1 MTSVGVLGPLEVY
14 GPDGPV
20 TVGSGR
26 QRRLLTALAAHP
38 GEPLTVDR
46 IADLVWSGTPPVDP
60 VGAVQTLVARVRR
73 LLPAGVAVET
83 VPGGYALR
91 AARDAVDATAFTDG
105 VAAASAQPSARD
117 RAAGLVAALA
127 LWRGRP
133 FADLDHPDAPA
144 LAARLAAVHADARE
158 RLAAALL
165 DAGRAAD
172 AVVVAEGLC
181 VDEPWREGAVAVL
194 MRALAAA
201 GRRRDALAA
210 FAGLRRRMAAELG
223 VDPGP
228 QLRELEARLLRDE
241 EPGPVAGG
249 APRPPVSSF
258 VGRTAD
264 LARVRELLAGNRVLT
279 LVGPGGVG
287 KTRLA
292 RHVVAVVAAGYDDGV
307 ALVEFGEGGRADV
320 EPAVAAALSL
330 ADGGRSGEGLT
341 RRIVEVLAVRRM
353 LLVLDNCE
361 HVADEVARL
370 VEAVCAGGAGTDL
383 LLTSREAVRVDG
395 EQVVPVGP
403 LAPADAATLL
413 TDRIRAAGPDAVPG
427 PADAALVEVVCA
439 RLDGLPLALELAA
452 ARVAA
457 LGLPAIAE
465 ALEDPT
471 APASTA
477 CDGTARD
484 GTARDGTAPD
494 SAALDLLRGGRRT
507 AARRHRSL
515 RDVVAWSFGLLDDA
529 QQALFVR
536 MSVFAGPVEAA
547 AVAVVCGDAG
557 ALPDLVDRSLVVRHP
572 GEPARFGQLET
583 LRAFG
588 RERLA
593 TDRSAE
599 ALRTAHA
606 TWAAGLA
613 EEIREA
619 RRGPGEQAAVARF
632 DAHLPDLRRA
642 HARLCDVGPVPEVV
656 RLGLLFAELGYVR
669 GRVDL
674 VRPALR
680 SLRVVGVLDDAD
692 LPAEVAVPVRP
703 EAARLLGLVAAS
715 CWQRGDLD
723 LCEAYAR
730 RSIALAEAGPDRGA
744 ARDGHEALANVH
756 LFRGDLA
763 AARREGRRSV
773 ELADAVGDVDTALLG
788 RMDLTVAAA
797 YAGDDVAA
805 AREEEAMAGLVA
817 RIGSAT
823 ARATLAYVRGERRAE
838 RDPAAAAGHLRDA
851 VALAESVDSRFVA
864 GIARHTLVTSAVRGG
879 DDVAA
884 LLPLLDHWLAAGA
897 WTHLWVAV
905 RSLVV
910 ARSRAGDHRTAGLL
924 LGALAASPRATRA
937 FGPDARREAE
947 AEAAGRAALGD
958 GFDLALAEG
967 AALGDGPAIALA
979 RAVAR
984 H

>member
-1 MTSVGVLGPLEVY
+1 MTSVGVLGPLEVH

-20 TVGSGR
+20 PVGSGR
-26 QRRLLTALAAHP
+26 QRRLLTALAAHA

-46 IADLVWSGTPPVDP
+46 IADLVWWRSPPVDP

-91 AARDAVDATAFTDG
+91 APRDAVDATAFTDG
-105 VAAASAQPSARD
+105 IAEASAQPSAQD

-133 FADLDHPDAPA
+133 FTDLDHPDAPA
-144 LAARLAAVHADARE
+144 LAARLAGLHADARE
-158 RLAAALL
+158 RLADALL
-165 DAGRAAD
+165 DAGRAAE
-172 AVVVAEGLC
+172 AVAVAEGLC
-181 VDEPWREGAVAVL
+181 ADDPWREGAVAVL

-201 GRRRDALAA
+201 GRRRDALAV
-210 FAGLRRRMAAELG
+210 FADLRRRTTVELG

-228 QLRELEARLLRDE
+228 RLRDLQEQLLRDE
-241 EPGPVAGG
+241 RPAPAGT
-249 APRPPVSSF
+249 PRVPVSSF
-258 VGRTAD
+258 VGRDAD
-264 LARVRELLAGNRVLT
+264 VTRARELLARNRILS

-292 RHVVAVVAAGYDDGV
+292 RHVLAAVAPAYDDGV
-307 ALVEFGEGGRADV
+307 ALVEFGEGGPADV

-330 ADGGRSGEGLT
+330 ADGGRAGEGLT
-341 RRIVEVLAVRRM
+341 RRIVEVLAVRRT

-370 VEAVCAGGAGTDL
+370 VEAVCAGSAGTDL
-383 LLTSREAVRVDG
+383 LLTSREALRVDG
-395 EQVVPVGP
+395 EQVLPVGP
-403 LAPADAATLL
+403 LAPADAAALL
-413 TDRIRAAGPDAVPG
+413 GDRIRAVVPDAAPG
-427 PADAALVEVVCA
+427 PADAALVDAVCA

-452 ARVAA
+452 ARVPA
-457 LGLPAIAE
+457 LGLPAMAA
-465 ALEDPT
+465 ALEAT
-471 APASTA
+471 APESAASESA
-477 CDGTARD
+477 ASES
-484 GTARDGTAPD
+484 AAPE
-494 SAALDLLRGGRRT
+494 SAALDVLTGGRRT
-507 AARRHRSL
+507 AAPRHRSL

-529 QQALFVR
+529 QRALFVR

-547 AVAVVCGDAG
+547 AVAAVCGDAQ

-572 GEPARFGQLET
+572 GEPARFGLLET

-593 TDRSAE
+593 TDRSAD
-599 ALRTAHA
+599 ALRAAH
-606 TWAAGLA
+606 TRWAAALA
-613 EEIREA
+613 EEIRVA
-619 RRGPGEQAAVARF
+619 RRGPGERAAVGRF

-642 HARLCDVGPVPEVV
+642 HARSCEVGPVPETV
-656 RLGLLFAELGYVR
+656 RLGLLFAELGFVR
-669 GRVDL
+669 ARVDL
-674 VRPALR
+674 VQPALR
-680 SLRVVGVLDDAD
+680 SLRVAGVLDDTDTPTAD
-692 LPAEVAVPVRP
+692 ALPAVPD
-703 EAARLLGLVAAS
+703 AARLLGLVAAS

-730 RSIALAEAGPDRGA
+730 RSISLASEGPDPAA
-744 ARDGHEALANVH
+744 ARDGHDALANVH
-756 LFRGDLA
+756 MFRGDLA
-763 AARREGRRSV
+763 ASRREARRSA
-773 ELADAVGDVDTALLG
+773 ELADAAGDVEAALFA
-788 RMDLTVAAA
+788 RMDLAVAAA
-797 YAGDDVAA
+797 YAGDDDAA
-805 AREEEAMAGLVA
+805 VREESAMAELVA
-817 RIGSAT
+817 RAGSAT
-823 ARATLAYVRGERRAE
+823 ARASLAYVRGERRAE

-864 GIARHTLVTSAVRGG
+864 GIARHTLVTSAVRDGG
-879 DDVAA
+879 DVGA

-910 ARSRAGDHRTAGLL
+910 ARSRAGDHRTAGVL
-924 LGALAASPRATRA
+924 LGALRASPRATRA

-947 AEAAGRAALGD
+947 AEDAGRAVLGD
-958 GFDLALAEG
+958 GFDAVLDEG

-984 H
+984 G

>member
-1 MTSVGVLGPLEVY
+1 MSGGRRCDDDGVTSVGVLGPLQVH

-20 TVGSGR
+20 AVGSGR
-26 QRRLLTALAAHP
+26 QRRLLTALAAHA

-46 IADLVWSGTPPVDP
+46 IADLVWAGSPPVDP

-91 AARDAVDATAFTDG
+91 APRDAVDATAFTDG
-105 VAAASAQPSARD
+105 VAEASAQPSAHD

-133 FADLDHPDAPA
+133 FTELDHPDAPA
-144 LAARLAAVHADARE
+144 LAARLAGVHADARE
-158 RLAAALL
+158 RLADALL
-165 DAGRAAD
+165 DAGRAAE
-172 AVVVAEGLC
+172 AVAVAEGLC
-181 VDEPWREGAVAVL
+181 ADEPWREGAAAVL
-194 MRALAAA
+194 MRALASA
-201 GRRRDALAA
+201 GRRRDALAVVA
-210 FAGLRRRMAAELG
+210 DLRLRMTAELG

-228 QLRELEARLLRDE
+228 RLRELEERLLRDE
-241 EPGPVAGG
+241 QP
-249 APRPPVSSF
+249 APSTTPRVPVSSF
-258 VGRTAD
+258 VGRDAD
-264 LARVRELLAGNRVLT
+264 VTRARELLARNRILT

-292 RHVVAVVAAGYDDGV
+292 RHVLAAVAPDYDDGV
-307 ALVEFGEGGRADV
+307 ALVEFGEGGPADV

-330 ADGGRSGEGLT
+330 ADGGRAGEGLT
-341 RRIVEVLAVRRM
+341 RRIVEVLAVRRT

-370 VEAVCAGGAGTDL
+370 VEAVCAGSAGTDL
-383 LLTSREAVRVDG
+383 LLTSREALRVDG
-395 EQVVPVGP
+395 EQVLPVGP
-403 LAPADAATLL
+403 LAPVDAAALL
-413 TDRIRAAGPDAVPG
+413 TDRIRAAVPDAVPG
-427 PADAALVEVVCA
+427 PADAALVDTVCA

-452 ARVAA
+452 ARVPA
-457 LGLPAIAE
+457 LGLPAMAA
-465 ALEDPT
+465 ALEDT
-471 APASTA
+471 
-477 CDGTARD
+477 
-484 GTARDGTAPD
+484 
-494 SAALDLLRGGRRT
+494 ALDLLTGGRRT
-507 AARRHRSL
+507 AGPRHRSL

-529 QQALFVR
+529 QQELFVR

-547 AVAVVCGDAG
+547 AVAAVCGDAH
-557 ALPDLVDRSLVVRHP
+557 ALPGLVDRSLVVRRP
-572 GEPARFGQLET
+572 GVPARFGLLET

-593 TDRSAE
+593 TDRSAD

-613 EEIREA
+613 EEVRAA

-642 HARLCDVGPVPEVV
+642 HARLCVVGPVPEVV

-674 VRPALR
+674 VQPALR
-680 SLRVVGVLDDAD
+680 SLRVAGVLDDAD
-692 LPAEVAVPVRP
+692 TPIVDGAPAGPD
-703 EAARLLGLVAAS
+703 AARLLGLVAAS

-730 RSIALAEAGPDRGA
+730 RSIALASAGPDPAA

-756 LFRGDLA
+756 MFRGDLA
-763 AARREGRRSV
+763 ESRREARCSV
-773 ELADAVGDVDTALLG
+773 ELADAAGDVDTALFA

-797 YAGDDVAA
+797 YAGDDDAA
-805 AREEEAMAGLVA
+805 VREETAMAELVA
-817 RIGSAT
+817 RTGSAT
-823 ARATLAYVRGERRAE
+823 ARASLAYVRGERRAE
-838 RDPAAAAGHLRDA
+838 RDPAAAAGHLREA
-851 VALAESVDSRFVA
+851 VRLAESVDSRFVA
-864 GIARHTLVTSAVRGG
+864 GIARHTLATSAVRDGG
-879 DDVAA
+879 DVGA

-910 ARSRAGDHRTAGLL
+910 ARSRAGDQRTAGIL
-924 LGALAASPRATRA
+924 LGALRASPRATRA
-937 FGPDARREAE
+937 FGPDARRETE
-947 AEAAGRAALGD
+947 AEEAGRIALGD
-958 GFDLALAEG
+958 GFDAALAEG
-967 AALGDGPAIALA
+967 AALGDARAIALA
-979 RAVAR
+979 RTVAR
-984 H
+984 GRTDG

>member
-1 MTSVGVLGPLEVY
+1 MTSVGVLGPLEVH

-20 TVGSGR
+20 PVESGR
-26 QRRLLTALAAHP
+26 QRRLLTALAAHT
-38 GEPLTVDR
+38 GEPMTIDR
-46 IADLVWSGTPPVDP
+46 IADLVWSGSPPADP

-91 AARDAVDATAFTDG
+91 AARGVVDATAFTDG
-105 VAAASAQPSARD
+105 VAAASAQPSAHD

-133 FADLDHPDAPA
+133 YAELDHPDAPA

-165 DAGRAAD
+165 DAGRAAE
-172 AVVVAEGLC
+172 AVAVAEGLC
-181 VDEPWREGAVAVL
+181 ADEPWREGAVAVL
-194 MRALAAA
+194 MRSLAAA

-210 FAGLRRRMAAELG
+210 FAALRRRMTAELG

-228 QLRELEARLLRDE
+228 QLRELEAVLLRDE
-241 EPGPVAGG
+241 QPA
-249 APRPPVSSF
+249 APRTPRVPVSSF
-258 VGRTAD
+258 VGRAAD
-264 LARVRELLAGNRVLT
+264 VDSAQKLLARNRILT

-292 RHVVAVVAAGYDDGV
+292 RHVLAAVAAQYDDGV
-307 ALVEFGEGGRADV
+307 ALVEFGEGGPADV

-330 ADGGRSGEGLT
+330 ADGGRAGEGLT

-370 VEAVCAGGAGTDL
+370 VEAVCAGSAGTDL
-383 LLTSREAVRVDG
+383 LLTSREALRVDG
-395 EQVVPVGP
+395 EQVAPVGP
-403 LAPADAATLL
+403 LAPADAAALL
-413 TDRIRAAGPDAVPG
+413 TDRIRAAVPDAVPG
-427 PADAALVEVVCA
+427 PTDAALVDVVCA

-452 ARVAA
+452 ARVPA
-457 LGLPAIAE
+457 LGLPAMAA
-465 ALEDPT
+465 ALEGPAAADT
-471 APASTA
+471 ATFE
-477 CDGTARD
+477 
-484 GTARDGTAPD
+484 
-494 SAALDLLRGGRRT
+494 SAALDLLSGGRRT
-507 AARRHRSL
+507 AAPRHRSL
-515 RDVVAWSFGLLDDA
+515 RDVVAWSFGLLDAA

-547 AVAVVCGDAG
+547 AVAAVCGDAH
-557 ALPDLVDRSLVVRHP
+557 ALPDLVDRSLVVRHR

-593 TDRSAE
+593 TDRSAD

-606 TWAAGLA
+606 RWAAGLA
-613 EEIREA
+613 EEVRVA
-619 RRGPGEQAAVARF
+619 RRGPGERAAVARF

-642 HARLCDVGPVPEVV
+642 HARLCDVGPVPAVV
-656 RLGLLFAELGYVR
+656 RLGLLFAQLGYVR
-669 GRVDL
+669 GRADL
-674 VRPALR
+674 VQPALR
-680 SLRVVGVLDDAD
+680 SLRVAGVLDDAD
-692 LPAEVAVPVRP
+692 APVARPVPAGAD
-703 EAARLLGLVAAS
+703 AARLLGLVAAS

-730 RSIALAEAGPDRGA
+730 RSIVLASSGPDPAA
-744 ARDGHEALANVH
+744 ARDGHEALANVYM
-756 LFRGDLA
+756 FRGDLVA
-763 AARREGRRSV
+763 AMREARCSV
-773 ELADAVGDVDTALLG
+773 ELADAAADVDTALFG

-797 YAGDDVAA
+797 YAGDDAAA
-805 AREEEAMAGLVA
+805 AREEEAMAELVA
-817 RIGSAT
+817 RAGSAT
-823 ARATLAYVRGERRAE
+823 ARASLAYARGERRAE
-838 RDPAAAAGHLRDA
+838 RDPVAAAGHLREA

-879 DDVAA
+879 GDVAA

-910 ARSRAGDHRTAGLL
+910 ARSRAGDHRTAGVL
-924 LGALAASPRATRA
+924 LGALRASPRATRA

-947 AEAAGRAALGD
+947 AEDAGRAALGD
-958 GFDLALAEG
+958 GFGAALTEG
-967 AALGDGPAIALA
+967 AALGDAPAVALA

-984 H
+984 GQDAV